1 MISNEKMDEMVSLF
15 LHSWICNRGLCNLL
29 HCTMA
34 LWLPKGDDVMAKIHT
49 KTYLLD
55 NNKRVT
61 VKSVSEKVGISPS
74 AARNRLDK
82 HTDPDKIYAPYSSN
96 GGLKKK
102 KAKTIEK
109 KKPYQDPMFILALR
123 AIGFQKK

>member
-1 MISNEKMDEMVSLF
+1 MATLF
-15 LHSWICNRGLCNLL
+15 LYYRICNRSLCSRL
-29 HCTMA
+29 HRSIFV
-34 LWLPKGDDVMAKIHT
+34 WLPTGDDVMAKIHI

-55 NNKRVT
+55 NDRRVT
-61 VKSVSEKVGISPS
+61 VKQVSDKVGISPS

-109 KKPYQDPMFILALR
+109 IRPYKDPMFILAMKT
-123 AIGFQKK
+123 IGFQKK

>member
-1 MISNEKMDEMVSLF
+1 MATLF
-15 LHSWICNRGLCNLL
+15 LYYRICNRSLCNLL

-55 NNKRVT
+55 NDRRVT
-61 VKSVSEKVGISPS
+61 VKSVAERVGISPS

-109 KKPYQDPMFILALR
+109 IRPYKDPMFILVMKS
-123 AIGFQKK
+123 IGG

>member
-1 MISNEKMDEMVSLF
+1 MDEMATLF
-15 LHSWICNRGLCNLL
+15 LYYWICNTSLCSRLY
-29 HCTMA
+29 CIMA

-55 NNKRVT
+55 NDRRVT
-61 VKSVSEKVGISPS
+61 VKQVSEKVGISPS

-96 GGLKKK
+96 GGYTKKK
-102 KAKTIEK
+102 TEAKKAAK
-109 KKPYQDPMFILALR
+109 KRPYKDPMFILAMK
-123 AIGFQKK
+123 AIGSKSDA

>member
-1 MISNEKMDEMVSLF
+1 
-15 LHSWICNRGLCNLL
+15 
-29 HCTMA
+29 
-34 LWLPKGDDVMAKIHT
+34 MAKIHT

-55 NNKRVT
+55 NDRRVT
-61 VKSVSEKVGISPS
+61 VKSVAVRVGISPS

-109 KKPYQDPMFILALR
+109 KKPYQEPMFILAMK

>member
-1 MISNEKMDEMVSLF
+1 MDELVNIFLYYWIRNRSLCSR
-15 LHSWICNRGLCNLL
+15 LYCI
-29 HCTMA
+29 MA
-34 LWLPKGDDVMAKIHT
+34 LWLPRGDDVMAKIHT

-61 VKSVSEKVGISPS
+61 VKQVSEKVGISPS

-96 GGLKKK
+96 GGYPKK